1 MAKHANKPK
10 TKIDKF
16 SGIDIDA
23 CKRFAN
29 QNQQHQT
36 VEEFLENGGKIK
48 KDKRIRGRQEKQYV
62 K

>member
-16 SGIDIDA
+16 SIIDIDA

-29 QNQQHQT
+29 QNQKHQT